1 MKIVYLYTAL
11 VTIGGADR
19 VITNKANYFAEN
31 FGYDVTIIT
40 DSQGD
45 NPPIF
50 PLSPKVHL
58 INLNIMFGRQY
69 GHGLLLRAYY
79 YFKLMHKY
87 KRLVTHELNRIKP
100 DFTISTFGRESDF
113 LSELNDGSKKI
124 EEVHVVRQYIR
135 NFHRIEN
142 LSLPYRFIARYWRYK
157 IDKSVKKLAAVVA
170 LTQHDADE
178 WQRVCHTAYVIPNS
192 LPFDDDKISDVSS
205 SKNIISVGRLSEEK
219 GYDLL
224 IKAWAMIS
232 KKYSDWK
239 IHVYGEG
246 LLKPCLENLVKEN
259 DVETSFLF
267 EKPVT
272 DIQKKYLSSAFFVS
286 SSHFEGFG
294 MALIEAMACGLP
306 CVSFNCPC
314 GPADIIKDNED
325 GFLVNNGDVKELSE
339 KIAYMIDHP
348 EERANMGLRAKD
360 NVKRY
365 SETVIMEK
373 WRSLF
378 NHLIEQQ

>member
-11 VTIGGADR
+11 VTVGGADR
-19 VITNKANYFAEN
+19 VITEKANYFAEK

-79 YFKLMHKY
+79 YFKLMYKY
-87 KRLVTHELNRIKP
+87 KRLVAKELNKIKP
-100 DFTISTFGRESDF
+100 DFTISTIGRELDF
-113 LSELNDGSKKI
+113 FSKLKDGSIKI
-124 EEVHVVRQYIR
+124 EEGHVARFFIR
-135 NFHRIEN
+135 NFHLMEQRSF
-142 LSLPYRFIARYWRYK
+142 LY
-157 IDKSVKKLAAVVA
+157 KSVAIFWRNIMDNAIKKISAIVV
-170 LTQHDADE
+170 LTEDDATQ
-178 WQRVCHTAYVIPNS
+178 WRHVCNHVYVIPNS
-192 LPFDDDKISDVSS
+192 LPFYEKYKNNDYL
-205 SKNIISVGRLSEEK
+205 SKDIISVGRLNEQK

-232 KKYSDWK
+232 KKYPGWK
-239 IHVYGEG
+239 IYVYGEG
-246 LLKPCLENLVKEN
+246 LLKSYLENIVKEN

-272 DIQKKYLSSAFFVS
+272 DIQNKYLSSAFFVS

-306 CVSFNCPC
+306 CVSFNCSC

-325 GFLVNNGDVKELSE
+325 GFLVKNGDVKKLSE
-339 KIAYMIDHP
+339 KIAYMIDNP
-348 EERANMGLRAKD
+348 EERAKMGRRAKE

-365 SETVIMEK
+365 SKPVIMEK